1 VAAADPWYDYLA
13 IPIAPLVLLAQIGIL
28 FLPSRAWRGVL
39 SLACPL
45 AILAMVLY
53 VDSRPIP
60 PDESSVNIGAGVFF
74 LWLVVSV
81 VLLVLALL
89 VELVRHSRAPRFV
102 DE

>member
-13 IPIAPLVLLAQIGIL
+13 IPVAPLVLLAQIGIL
-28 FLPSRAWRGVL
+28 FLPSRAWRWVL

-45 AILAMVLY
+45 AILAMLLY
-53 VDSRPIP
+53 VDTRPIA
-60 PDESSVNIGAGVFF
+60 PDEGVNIGAGVLF

-89 VELVRHSRAPRFV
+89 VELVRYSRAPRFV